1 MGHATDHDDERL
13 QTIEQVKQ
21 FLEGSEALEFGGVS
35 IEERYHWIDTVLVRF
50 RYYWLKRA
58 EKGVIRR
65 YIEKVRGYSRAQV
78 SRLIGEY
85 NRRGRLRKAQYKRH
99 QFPGRYTP
107 SDIALLARTDELH
120 GYLSGA
126 ATKKIREREWGIY
139 GPLEFENIS
148 RISIAHKCCPL
159 IQSAPKST
167 LS

>member
-1 MGHATDHDDERL
+1 MNDERL
-13 QTIEQVKQ
+13 QTIEQIKQ

-35 IEERYHWIDTVLVRF
+35 IEERYHWIETVLVRF

-65 YIEKVRGYSRAQV
+65 YIEKVSGYSRAQV

-120 GYLSGA
+120 GYLSGQPPRGLWNGNGKSMG
-126 ATKKIREREWGIY
+126 TWS
-139 GPLEFENIS
+139 L
-148 RISIAHKCCPL
+148 RISPRYPL
-159 IQSAPKST
+159 PTYTICAKVDSIVT
-167 LS
+167 